1 MRIAAVSNLL
11 PPEGKGGAEAYA
23 ALVASTLAE
32 RHEVL
37 VLSGSA
43 EGDVAAPVAAV
54 PTLPELPDDTA
65 LAKKLVWH
73 ARDQWRP
80 TVHAAVVKQLR
91 EFKPDVVHTHAVQ
104 GLSAAVFTAISR
116 SGIPHV
122 HTAHDLSL
130 ICARTSMTRD
140 RRFCGGRCASC
151 RVQRTIRGSAFKRH
165 ITTLLAVSDYIRR
178 RHTEYG
184 VVDPEH
190 ATVLRLGSSARE
202 LHPRRT
208 LEDRSLHL
216 GFLGKLAPNK
226 GILTLIDAFRDAPP
240 SWQLTIAGN
249 GPLTARVEAV
259 ARDVPNITY
268 LGHVSDGA
276 KETFFGDIDVL
287 AIPSE
292 WEEPAALVGTEAVA
306 RGIPLLVSDR
316 GGLPELPEARV
327 FTACSVESLR
337 ASADWFTET
346 PDRVAA
352 ISTRLIARHD
362 EFSWS
367 THMAKLEGHL
377 AAAAATA
384 AA

>member
-1 MRIAAVSNLL
+1 MRIAVVSNLL

-32 RHEVL
+32 SHEVL

-43 EGDVAAPVAAV
+43 EGDVAAPVAA
-54 PTLPELPDDTA
+54 LPALAELADDA
-65 LAKKLVWH
+65 AVAKKLVWH

-80 TVHAAVVKQLR
+80 TVHAAVAKQLR
-91 EFKPDVVHTHAVQ
+91 EFDPDVVHTHAVQ

-116 SGIPHV
+116 SGVPHV

-140 RRFCGGRCASC
+140 RHFCGGECASC
-151 RVQRTIRGSAFKRH
+151 RVQRAVRGSAFKRH

-178 RHTEYG
+178 RHMEYG
-184 VVDPEH
+184 VVDPDN

-202 LHPRRT
+202 LRPRRVPD
-208 LEDRSLHL
+208 DRSLHL

-226 GILTLIDAFRDAPP
+226 GILTLIDMFRDAPS
-240 SWQLTIAGN
+240 SWQLTIAGT
-249 GPLTARVEAV
+249 GPLTGRVEAA
-259 ARDVPNITY
+259 ARDIPNVRY
-268 LGHVSDGA
+268 LGHVSGDV
-276 KETFFGDIDVL
+276 KEAFFDEIDVL

-292 WEEPAALVGTEAVA
+292 WEEPAALVGTEAAA
-306 RGIPLLVSDR
+306 RGVPLLVSDR

-327 FTACSVESLR
+327 FAACSVESLR
-337 ASADWFTET
+337 ATADWFTEV
-346 PDRVAA
+346 PDR
-352 ISTRLIARHD
+352 ISEISKRLITRHD
-362 EFSWS
+362 EFSWV
-367 THMAKLEGHL
+367 THMAKLESHL

-384 AA
+384 AP